1 MINHRAEQSSHNSK
15 AMKLR
20 INKTNATYTIS
31 GLTPTEVD
39 VMLAIVDTANRRCF
53 REQEDNGEWYSND
66 DFILLLT
73 DEQREALAKIGEEIQ
88 QIYNS

>member
-1 MINHRAEQSSHNSK
+1 
-15 AMKLR
+15 MKLK
-20 INKTNATYTIS
+20 INKTNTNCTIS
-31 GLTPTEVD
+31 GRTPTEAD
-39 VMLAIVDTANRRCF
+39 VLLAIADTANKRCF

-73 DEQREALAKIGEEIQ
+73 DEQRKALAKIGEEIR

>member
-1 MINHRAEQSSHNSK
+1 
-15 AMKLR
+15 
-20 INKTNATYTIS
+20 
-31 GLTPTEVD
+31 
-39 VMLAIVDTANRRCF
+39 MLAIVDTANRRCF

-73 DEQREALAKIGEEIQ
+73 NEQREALAKIGEEIQ